1 MNPVEPNLY
10 LATPTQD
17 AEALSILYQLAEEPA
32 LHRRYAEHYAYEF
45 FVTRRRSF

>member
-17 AEALSILYQLAEEPA
+17 AEALSILDQIADEPA
-32 LHRRYAEHYAYEF
+32 MHRRYAEHHAYEF
-45 FVTRRRSF
+45 FVTRRRLF